1 MFACHGLR
9 MGGNYEGKRCAM
21 GFINRKL
28 TKVALW
34 SSLTIMC
41 AVLAALLIHDFTNEV
56 LWRNRK
62 HRELPPTP

>member
-1 MFACHGLR
+1 
-9 MGGNYEGKRCAM
+9 M

-41 AVLAALLIHDFTNEV
+41 AVLAALLIHDFAIEV

-62 HRELPPTP
+62 HQELPPMP